1 MKNFQ
6 TNSAS
11 LAAAAQLWLCL
22 CLLWADLAGVADALL
37 WSDLLLGQ
45 GVV

>member
-11 LAAAAQLWLCL
+11 LAAAAQLWL